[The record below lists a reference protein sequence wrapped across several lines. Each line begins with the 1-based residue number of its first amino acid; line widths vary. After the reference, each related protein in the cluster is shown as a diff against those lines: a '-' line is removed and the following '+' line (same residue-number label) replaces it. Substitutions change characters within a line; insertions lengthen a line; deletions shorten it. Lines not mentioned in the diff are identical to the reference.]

1 MLLEINNSHM
11 NQQTRLDQ
19 FRHRIR
25 AVTYFGSDKIDAIL
39 AYLQEHY
46 SAVGRRRIPTGFRRN
61 LLLGLQAIN
70 EYARHSG
77 IRFEDAL
84 MVLHDFATNPDTVAA
99 TETNELVADE

>member
-1 MLLEINNSHM
+1 MS
-11 NQQTRLDQ
+11 QQARLDE
-19 FRHRIR
+19 FRQKIQT
-25 AVTYFGSDKIDAIL
+25 VTYFGSEKIDAIL

-46 SAVGRRRIPTGFRRN
+46 SAVGRRRIPSGFRRN

-84 MVLHDFATNPDTVAA
+84 MVLHDFATNPDTVVAI
-99 TETNELVADE
+99 NEIVADE

>member
-1 MLLEINNSHM
+1 MSNLSK
-11 NQQTRLDQ
+11 LDQ
-19 FRHRIR
+19 FRHRIQ

-46 SAVGRRRIPTGFRRN
+46 SAVGRRRIPAGFRRN
-61 LLLGLQAIN
+61 LLLGLRAIN
-70 EYARHSG
+70 EYAHHSG

-84 MVLHDFATNPDTVAA
+84 MVLHDFATNPDTAIT

>member
-1 MLLEINNSHM
+1 M
-11 NQQTRLDQ
+11 NQQTRLDS
-19 FRHRIR
+19 FRHRIQ

-39 AYLQEHY
+39 AYLNEHY
-46 SAVGRRRIPTGFRRN
+46 AAPGRRRIPTGFRRN

-84 MVLHDFATNPDTVAA
+84 MVLHDFATNPDTIIVAA
-99 TETNELVADE
+99 VAEEAESSGGGLFGNDE